1 VLLKRLNRIFSK
13 IGDFQQ
19 TYEAVCRWQAVVSHV
34 AKILDP
40 ALDQTNETVRFHME
54 HLLKWMQQSYISPG
68 DELLVNNV
76 LAYTKGFWDGLF
88 TCYDAPHVPR
98 TNNDHER
105 FFRQTKTKHRRM
117 TGRRSWNDYI
127 LRSGEFV
134 VFVDD
139 ALKQPDLIER
149 LRKVDYSAFNQ
160 ERSRWNERLLEG
172 TKRRRFRKNPESYLQ
187 NIEFKVCAL
196 IGQS

>member
-1 VLLKRLNRIFSK
+1 MISNIAWLLEP
-13 IGDFQQ
+13 Q
-19 TYEAVCRWQAVVSHV
+19 
-34 AKILDP
+34 P
-40 ALDQTNETVRFHME
+40 DQTSESVRFRME
-54 HLLKWMQQSYISPG
+54 HLLSWLQTNYTQAG
-68 DELLVNNV
+68 DEELVKNV
-76 LAYTKGFWDGLF
+76 LAYTRGFWKGLF

-139 ALKQPDLIER
+139 ALKQANILER
-149 LRKVDYSAFNQ
+149 LRRVDYLTFVQ
-160 ERSRWNERLLEG
+160 ERKRWNDRLLEG
-172 TKRRRFRKNPESYLQ
+172 AKRRSFRRNPAKYLA
-187 NIEFKVCAL
+187 NIENRVSEL

>member
-1 VLLKRLNRIFSK
+1 
-13 IGDFQQ
+13 
-19 TYEAVCRWQAVVSHV
+19 
-34 AKILDP
+34 
-40 ALDQTNETVRFHME
+40 
-54 HLLKWMQQSYISPG
+54 MQHHYTEPG
-68 DELLVNNV
+68 DEVLVNNV
-76 LAYTKGFWDGLF
+76 LAYTIGFWNGLF
-88 TCYDAPHVPR
+88 TCYDAPYVPR

-139 ALKQPDLIER
+139 ALRQPHLIER
-149 LRKVDYSAFNQ
+149 LQKVDYDTFNK
-160 ERSRWNERLLEG
+160 ERNRWNDRLLEG
-172 TKRRRFRKNPESYLQ
+172 TKRRRFRKDPESYLN
-187 NIEFKVCAL
+187 NIENKVSEL

>member
-1 VLLKRLNRIFSK
+1 MLLKKVDRIFSK
-13 IGDFQQ
+13 LNDFQQ
-19 TYEAVCRWQAVVSHV
+19 QYEAVRRWQIVVSHI
-34 AKILDP
+34 AKLLEP
-40 ALDQTNETVRFHME
+40 SPDQTSESVRFHME
-54 HLLKWMQQSYISPG
+54 HLLKWMRICYTEPG
-68 DELLVNNV
+68 DEVLVNNV
-76 LAYTKGFWDGLF
+76 LAYTKGFWNGLF

-139 ALKQPDLIER
+139 ALKQPNLIER
-149 LRKVDYSAFNQ
+149 LQMVDYDTFNA
-160 ERSRWNERLLEG
+160 ERSRWNDRLLEG
-172 TKRRRFRKNPESYLQ
+172 TKRRRFRKNPETYLK
-187 NIEFKVCAL
+187 NIEKRLSEL